1 MSDNAI
7 VSGISE
13 VVLRVEDIDAMRDFY
28 VDVVGLEPWK
38 SFPGFVFLKVV
49 DVDTPLG
56 RGSHPQ
62 VVALVDRAE
71 HPWEWPGIAYRRP
84 DPAASSLDHLAF
96 EVRPGTL
103 ESERTRLEGLGLE
116 VEAVDFP
123 WLEARGLFFRDPE
136 GNVVEFLAHEPGPG
150 V

>member
-1 MSDNAI
+1 MGDDSV

-28 VDVVGLEPWK
+28 VEVVGLVPWK
-38 SFPGFVFLKVV
+38 SRPGFVFLKVV

-56 RGSHPQ
+56 RGGHPQ
-62 VVALVDRAE
+62 VIALVDRDE
-71 HPWEWPGIAYRRP
+71 HPWEWPGHDCRAP

-103 ESERTRLEGLGLE
+103 EAERTRLEELGLE

-123 WLEARGLFFRDPE
+123 WLEAQGLFFRDPE
-136 GNVVEFLAHEPGPG
+136 GNVVEFLAHMPGLED
-150 V
+150 